1 MLASLDH
8 DSFWESI
15 IYPYKFDNSN
25 LTLNFILIN
34 LLYVFIASVASLVSS
49 AALDQDGV
57 LNVCACT
64 VY

>member
-15 IYPYKFDNSN
+15 IYPYKSHNSN

-34 LLYVFIASVASLVSS
+34 LYVFIASVASLVSS
-49 AALDQDGV
+49 AALDRDGV